1 MGYVKSS
8 ISTHD
13 YDPDTHTAAFKKHND
28 DLNAHKDFTG
38 ASTSA
43 AGKRGMVPA
52 PAKGKQNAV
61 LAGNGTWLEADE
73 IDMTPVGDVV
83 FRPFLK
89 KGYVKAN
96 GATVNRADYPRLVAF
111 ANANNLWTDN
121 PTAEPWKF
129 GRGNGSSTM
138 VMPDY
143 RNRVIQ
149 GGDIACA
156 KQAGLPNITGA
167 FRGLD
172 GVASTYAQEGAFYAD
187 DYDNYAITSR
197 NTEKSYA
204 RKTLLDASRSNPI
217 YGNSST
223 VQSPAIVLLPQI
235 RF

>member
-1 MGYVKSS
+1 MINNEIVLSGVSPQAVVLNDKVSIDILIAQAAEYAKQAELALKATEEMFVGYVF
-8 ISTHD
+8 
-13 YDPDTHTAAFKKHND
+13 YWPQLMPGF
-28 DLNAHKDFTG
+28 
-38 ASTSA
+38 
-43 AGKRGMVPA
+43 
-52 PAKGKQNAV
+52 
-61 LAGNGTWLEADE
+61 
-73 IDMTPVGDVV
+73 
-83 FRPFLK
+83 
-89 KGYVKAN
+89 VKAN
-96 GATVNRADYPRLVAF
+96 GATVRRADYPRLVAY
-111 ANANNLWTDN
+111 ADKYNLWTDN
-121 PTAEPWKF
+121 PAAEPWKF
-129 GRGNGSSTM
+129 GRGDSVNTM
-138 VMPDY
+138 VLPDY

-197 NTEKSYA
+197 KTEKLYA